1 VIGND
6 VVDLRDPET
15 LPGARHARFDARVF
29 AAGERSALER
39 SGARDRLRWILWAAK
54 ESAFKV
60 AQRREPD
67 TSFVPTRFVV
77 DLDASLRGCVR
88 HADREYPVCVAVT
101 GDCVHAVA
109 TEAPAAGAVRAGVA
123 VTGDCVHAVA
133 TEAPA
138 AGAVRAGVAVT
149 GDCVHAV
156 ATEAPAA
163 GAVRA
168 GVAVCAAEGAAG
180 ASLPGSAVR
189 DLAAA
194 GIAPLLGVER
204 QALRFARRGRVPE
217 LQLDPGVRSGWHSAR
232 RDSVEARLGAVRV
245 SLSHHGRFVAYACWL
260 PESGPGEMRS

>member
-15 LPGARHARFDARVF
+15 LPGARHPRFDARVF

-60 AQRREPD
+60 ARQREPD
-67 TSFVPTRFVV
+67 TAFAPTRFVV

-88 HADREYPVCVAVT
+88 HADREYPV
-101 GDCVHAVA
+101 
-109 TEAPAAGAVRAGVA
+109 R
-123 VTGDCVHAVA
+123 
-133 TEAPA
+133 
-138 AGAVRAGVAVT
+138 VAVT

-180 ASLPGSAVR
+180 ASPPGCAVR

-194 GIAPLLGVER
+194 EIAPLLGVER
-204 QALRFARRGRVPE
+204 EALRFARRGRVPE
-217 LQLDPGVRSGWHSAR
+217 LQLDPRIRRGWHPAR
-232 RDSVEARLGAVRV
+232 RDSVEARLGGVRV

-260 PESGPGEMRS
+260 PGSGPGEMRS

>member
-88 HADREYPVCVAVT
+88 HADREYPVC
-101 GDCVHAVA
+101 
-109 TEAPAAGAVRAGVA
+109 
-123 VTGDCVHAVA
+123 
-133 TEAPA
+133 
-138 AGAVRAGVAVT
+138 VAVT

>member
-88 HADREYPVCVAVT
+88 HADREYPVC
-101 GDCVHAVA
+101 
-109 TEAPAAGAVRAGVA
+109 VA